1 MAPKVRGEAASSYW
15 LGPEWKGKVQDW
27 GSLFVCTLD
36 LELVVGFALFSFL
49 FFEIV
54 TCGCQTP
61 DSPTLEHGLM
71 SVAL

>member
-1 MAPKVRGEAASSYW
+1 M
-15 LGPEWKGKVQDW
+15 
-27 GSLFVCTLD
+27 CTLD